1 MMETNYFEQVIDSI
15 AQADKVLVGIGNEMD
30 ITFPS
35 EIADYFDAQKSL
47 ECAKWLHAQEHI
59 LQDDCY
65 QNLHEMLKDKDY
77 YIISLCTDDGIFRV
91 FPKDAPIVTPC
102 GGLSMLQCK
111 KKCAGQLYPVDLNA
125 NQVPVCNECGET
137 LIFNNIYADEYYD
150 ENGYLD
156 KFADYK
162 KWLQT
167 TINKNL
173 CILELGVGMRFPT
186 VIRFAFDKLAY
197 YNQKCHFYRVHETL
211 FQHTAENCE
220 RGISI
225 KQNAKEFLQSK
236 SHD

>member
-1 MMETNYFEQVIDSI
+1 M
-15 AQADKVLVGIGNEMD
+15 
-30 ITFPS
+30 
-35 EIADYFDAQKSL
+35 
-47 ECAKWLHAQEHI
+47 
-59 LQDDCY
+59 
-65 QNLHEMLKDKDY
+65 
-77 YIISLCTDDGIFRV
+77 
-91 FPKDAPIVTPC
+91 PIRC
-102 GGLSMLQCK
+102 L
-111 KKCAGQLYPVDLNA
+111 
-125 NQVPVCNECGET
+125 CNECGET